1 MKTQCLMNGEKLD
14 YNLQVLKKREE
25 ENLIVRA
32 QQKRRINRCT
42 GFCIYCA
49 LLTYVIFTMNCLCII
64 KHNLKNMAL
73 LI

>member
-1 MKTQCLMNGEKLD
+1 MKTQCFMNSEKLD

-42 GFCIYCA
+42 RFCLYSA
-49 LLTYVIFTMNCLCII
+49 LINFCYMY
-64 KHNLKNMAL
+64 K
-73 LI
+73 